1 MQMQPSFTIYCE
13 VCMTC
18 LNVSDWR
25 SQNESVKIIAATTI
39 NAVSLILIL
48 EIVFLFDK
56 IPIFSERDPW

>member
-1 MQMQPSFTIYCE
+1 MQMPPSFTIYCE

-25 SQNESVKIIAATTI
+25 SQNESVKIVAATY
-39 NAVSLILIL
+39 NAVSFILIL